1 MRQYSDHITRRSRIA
16 LATLLIMLGVCRSS
30 DARQTTGGGPV
41 DATPDARITA
51 RSDAIAGATTGA
63 TAGTA
68 SASQPN
74 ADSGS
79 QTDALPIRREAADPN
94 STQVVAKQSQG
105 TSGLDLARLMAAMGI
120 VLALILLARWGA
132 QKLMPG
138 TRPNAPGPI
147 SVVSRTVIGPRQQLL
162 LIRVGGK
169 LLLVSDSAGTMSR
182 LTEITDAD
190 EIAIL
195 LGSTSRPATE
205 PDQESDLG
213 ELPTPNRG
221 FGKWFGRAR
230 ETFAATDANDP
241 AGDVANDLAGDQA
254 VDQAV
259 DPVAP
264 APIRGRAQASAG
276 QRGRIDLTVDDSPP
290 TEPPSEQV
298 AGDIQQLLER
308 IRRVSEQVKAGRSS

>member
-1 MRQYSDHITRRSRIA
+1 VRQDSDPITRRSRIA
-16 LATLLIMLGVCRSS
+16 LATLLIVLGACRSS
-30 DARQTTGGGPV
+30 DARQTTGRGPV
-41 DATPDARITA
+41 DASTDARLIA
-51 RSDAIAGATTGA
+51 RSDA
-63 TAGTA
+63 TADSA
-68 SASQPN
+68 SARR
-74 ADSGS
+74 ADISSGS
-79 QTDALPIRREAADPN
+79 QTDALPIRRDAADPN
-94 STQVVAKQSQG
+94 STQVAAKQPQG

-195 LGSTSRPATE
+195 LGSISRPTTDLE
-205 PDQESDLG
+205 QESDPD
-213 ELPTPNRG
+213 ELPAPNRG

-230 ETFAATDANDP
+230 ETFATTDANDP
-241 AGDVANDLAGDQA
+241 ADAQADTQAGEPADGRASGHANDPVGPASGRRLAQ
-254 VDQAV
+254 VS
-259 DPVAP
+259 P
-264 APIRGRAQASAG
+264 A

-290 TEPPSEQV
+290 TEPPSQQV